1 VDAIEAGNDLC
12 GDGNVY
18 DAILDPSSPTGLV
31 TGITL
36 TNMDPA
42 FLRLMILRFRLG
54 LFEPS
59 SQWPA
64 GVPTNPNDAVARTN
78 PNDPERIRR
87 DALSRQ
93 AAEES
98 LVLLKNQI
106 VNTKL
111 PNQNSPL
118 PWQIKAGDTI
128 AVIGPT
134 MDTIPAVLGDYSG
147 FPVNP
152 TTMRQGITSYFTA
165 APKYQPLNV
174 KIVSEPAVSL
184 PDNPQPPS
192 VNEAGIQRAVNL
204 VKSAD
209 HVLLVIGLT
218 THLERE
224 ESGMV
229 YEGINNGDR
238 TTLQLPSEEQQ
249 LLVAIK
255 AACDS
260 ALKPLTVVLTSGGGL
275 AIDTTQADAIIQS
288 WYCGPQGGTAIAE
301 TLAGDVNPSGKSPIT
316 FYAADGDLPDF
327 TDYAMSPHPVLAAT
341 STTPAFAASK
351 GRTYRYFTGT
361 PEYAFGFGL
370 SYTTFKY
377 NSNMSIEN
385 RSSTIMIPKNA
396 YLSDDSENFVNISV
410 TITNTGQR
418 TGAEIVELYATPS
431 SLCPSPS
438 TEPKQKLVGFQR
450 CFLQPNEVQSVTIPL
465 NLQNLRRWDDG
476 THQYKIDPGT
486 YVIYARSSSDTPD
499 SESASCQL
507 TLVGK

>member
-1 VDAIEAGNDLC
+1 
-12 GDGNVY
+12 
-18 DAILDPSSPTGLV
+18 
-31 TGITL
+31 
-36 TNMDPA
+36 
-42 FLRLMILRFRLG
+42 
-54 LFEPS
+54 
-59 SQWPA
+59 
-64 GVPTNPNDAVARTN
+64 
-78 PNDPERIRR
+78 
-87 DALSRQ
+87 
-93 AAEES
+93 
-98 LVLLKNQI
+98 
-106 VNTKL
+106 
-111 PNQNSPL
+111 
-118 PWQIKAGDTI
+118 
-128 AVIGPT
+128 
-134 MDTIPAVLGDYSG
+134 LGDYSG

-152 TTMRQGITSYFTA
+152 MTMLQGITSYFTA
-165 APKYQPLNV
+165 SPRYQPLNV
-174 KIVSEPAVSL
+174 KMVSEPAVSL

-229 YEGINNGDR
+229 YEGINDGDR

-275 AIDTTQADAIIQS
+275 AIDTTQADGIIQS

-301 TLAGDVNPSGKSPIT
+301 ILAGDVNPSGKLPIT
-316 FYAADGDLPDF
+316 FYAVGGDLPDF
-327 TDYAMSPHPVLAAT
+327 TDYAMSPHPALAAT
-341 STTPAFAASK
+341 ATTPAFAASK
-351 GRTYRYFTGT
+351 GRTYRYFSGT

-377 NSNMSIEN
+377 ESNMSIAN
-385 RSSTIMIPKNA
+385 RSSTVMMPKDA
-396 YLSDDSENFVNISV
+396 YLSDDPENFVNVNV
-410 TITNTGQR
+410 TVTNTGQR
-418 TGAEIVELYATPS
+418 AGAEIVELYATPS

-438 TEPKQKLVGFQR
+438 TEPRQKLVGFQR
-450 CFLQPNEVQSVTIPL
+450 CWFQPGEVQKVTLPL
-465 NLQNLRRWDDG
+465 NLQNLRRWDDP

-499 SESASCQL
+499 AQSASCQL
-507 TLVGK
+507 TLAAE